1 MKLLSR
7 EDIDSMVN
15 SLSWGRRISRIERGI
30 FSEDIVD
37 YTIKSMVIDKYYENI
52 IIIIMNNS
60 VLQIPMSKE
69 LRINSEKMAKD
80 SGFSSLQEVV
90 RLFLTK
96 FSKKEME
103 VSFEMPKI
111 KLSAKNDRRYTKMI
125 EDYEKNK
132 DKYITYDNVDEL
144 MKSLNS

>member
-1 MKLLSR
+1 
-7 EDIDSMVN
+7 
-15 SLSWGRRISRIERGI
+15 
-30 FSEDIVD
+30 
-37 YTIKSMVIDKYYENI
+37 
-52 IIIIMNNS
+52 
-60 VLQIPMSKE
+60 
-69 LRINSEKMAKD
+69 
-80 SGFSSLQEVV
+80 
-90 RLFLTK
+90 
-96 FSKKEME
+96 ME

>member
-1 MKLLSR
+1 
-7 EDIDSMVN
+7 
-15 SLSWGRRISRIERGI
+15 
-30 FSEDIVD
+30 
-37 YTIKSMVIDKYYENI
+37 
-52 IIIIMNNS
+52 MNNS